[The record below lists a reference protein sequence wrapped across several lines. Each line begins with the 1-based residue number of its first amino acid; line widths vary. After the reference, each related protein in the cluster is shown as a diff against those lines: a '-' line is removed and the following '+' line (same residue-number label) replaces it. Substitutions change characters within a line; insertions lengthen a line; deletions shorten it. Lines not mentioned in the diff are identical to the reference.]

1 MLGKFTFKIIGV
13 IIAGALALAAGAQLL
28 SSVVSIV
35 LSIRLGNPFPFVS
48 VIIVTFVLIRLPTR
62 YQNESIPSSLLT
74 ILSYGATGY
83 LVVVV
88 FVAVMPYGLHL
99 ALLGSGIAAILCS
112 FVSNPSS
119 IIEKI
124 QQLSSTL
131 PASSF
136 LSINNAKS
144 MGNEISYSV
153 GISKDYRVLILP
165 NDSRENVVD
174 LMRNRPLLPISLTH
188 YEDCDALIIAS
199 TKEMDSR
206 IVNRIL
212 LLLKENGIDSVDVAT
227 PLLCEAILLAPLVD
241 EQNGLYMS
249 DYRIANGKNSIEHLL
264 SIWPSRMTV
273 FTKSSMLGII
283 VHDAAVPGL
292 LAASLPSGHESEILL
307 RRDFSSISM
316 DGVSNASPS

>member
-1 MLGKFTFKIIGV
+1 VLGKFTFKIIGV
-13 IIAGALALAAGAQLL
+13 VIAGALALAAGAQLL
-28 SSVVSIV
+28 SSVVSVVI
-35 LSIRLGNPFPFVS
+35 SIRLGNPFPFAS
-48 VIIVTFVLIRLPTR
+48 VIIVTFVLLRLPTR

-88 FVAVMPYGLHL
+88 FVAVMPYGLHF
-99 ALLGSGIAAILCS
+99 ALLGSGIVAILCS
-112 FVSNPSS
+112 IVSNPSV
-119 IIEKI
+119 IMEKM

-131 PASSF
+131 PATSL
-136 LSINNAKS
+136 LSISNGKS
-144 MGNEISYSV
+144 IGNEISYSV
-153 GISKDYRVLILP
+153 RISQDYRVLILP
-165 NDSRENVVD
+165 SDSREKVVD
-174 LMRNRPLLPISLTH
+174 LMRNRPLLPMSLTH

-212 LLLKENGIDSVDVAT
+212 SLLKENGINSVDDAT
-227 PLLCEAILLAPLVD
+227 PLLSEAILLAPLID

-249 DYRIANGKNSIEHLL
+249 DYRIANGKSSIEHLL

-283 VHDAAVPGL
+283 VHDTAVPGL
-292 LAASLPSGHESEILL
+292 LAANLPSGHESDVLL
-307 RRDFSSISM
+307 RRDFSSIIL
-316 DGVSNASPS
+316 DGESNASPS